1 MRELNIIVCVK
12 PVPDPRHWDK
22 ITLDPVTKTSVRQGI
37 PSILD
42 RLDKCAIETALRL
55 REQSGGKVRI
65 VSMAPPSVADNLM
78 ETLAMGA
85 DEVYLLS
92 DRAFGGADVMATVR
106 TIAAGIRKIGPF
118 DLIICGAY
126 SSHGSTGQVGPEL
139 ASYLQVPHASYV
151 SAIESLTD
159 DSLTVVS
166 NWDDGHMVVDIRLPA
181 LLTVVKE
188 INEPRGVSLLGLVA
202 ARGRPFTTWS
212 LPDIGLTPDQVGLTG
227 SPTSMLDM
235 FTPSHERRGQVLE
248 GKPDEV
254 ADELL
259 RRLAELALLPK
270 E

>member
-1 MRELNIIVCVK
+1 MAGLNIVVCVK
-12 PVPDPRHWDK
+12 PVPDPKHWDK
-22 ITLDPVTKTSVRQGI
+22 IRLDPVTKTSVREGV
-37 PSILD
+37 PTVLD
-42 RLDKCAIETALRL
+42 RLDKCALETALRL
-55 REQSGGKVRI
+55 REQQGGKVRVI
-65 VSMAPPSVADNLM
+65 SMAPPNVAENLM

-92 DRAFGGADVMATVR
+92 DRAFGGADVLATVR

-139 ASYLQVPHASYV
+139 ASYLGVPHASYV
-151 SAIESLTD
+151 SAIEGATD
-159 DSLTVVS
+159 GSLTVVS
-166 NWDDGHMVVDIRLPA
+166 NWDDGQMVIEIKLPA

-188 INEPRGVSLLGLVA
+188 IGEPRGVSLLGLVA
-202 ARGRPFTTWS
+202 ARGRPFVTWT
-212 LPDIGLTPDQVGLTG
+212 LADIGLTPDEVGLRG

-235 FTPSHERRGQVLE
+235 FTPSHERRGQVLQ
-248 GKPDEV
+248 GKPEEV